1 MSKKTS
7 FIISILVFIL
17 GYFLLSLKKTKPNEI
32 EITIEAKV
40 LENDNFQV
48 FYSESQ
54 NYNQEQSNRV
64 DIVRAN
70 DFQKINFKIP
80 LQNIENLRLDVGINK
95 SQKEIVLKS
104 ITLKTDTDD
113 VIYKGSDISTYFS
126 PNKFININKG
136 ILSLNEVANV
146 YDPYL
151 ISTELVKADI
161 AKISQIK
168 NYISPLIAVVIS
180 FSIALSIFFFCLK
193 GITHSVTY
201 QPSQIIFITTFL
213 MVLFLPLIVK
223 TLDVNPK
230 TDFVEKRELSVFP
243 DFEFSKVYTKKFEAY
258 YNDNFGLRNFFVK
271 YSGLTKI
278 HLFKTSPAPDRA
290 IFGKDHHMFSG
301 RAYVLNPKL
310 FSDSD
315 LKYKCE
321 SIIARKIKLN
331 KQNITYIAG
340 FWPNKHSIYPELL
353 PSNVYVS
360 FKDKKAISDQMV
372 EYFKDKDFNFFDVR
386 ADLKAKKN
394 DYDLYQKLDGHW
406 NEYGAYFA
414 YRSFCKQTKKELQL
428 TAFDLDKFN
437 VEENTIYG
445 GDLTNIIGVNRIDGY
460 SDILPKFS
468 LKNPSEG
475 FKYLD
480 TNGFPPQ
487 TVRTKNTN
495 CSNKLKVLVFRDS
508 YTINLVQ
515 FLSLHFYEV
524 TYIWKTYDESYV
536 NKLNPNIVISGK
548 LEGSVKY
555 I

>member
-7 FIISILVFIL
+7 FIISVLVFIL
-17 GYFLLSLKKTKPNEI
+17 GYFLLSLKKTKPKEI
-32 EITIEAKV
+32 DITIEAKV
-40 LENDNFQV
+40 LINDNFQV
-48 FYSESQ
+48 FYSESKD
-54 NYNQEQSNRV
+54 YNQKQSTRV
-64 DIVRAN
+64 DIIGEN
-70 DFQKINFKIP
+70 DYQKINFIIP
-80 LQNIENLRLDVGINK
+80 IDNIKNLRLDLGVNK
-95 SQKEIVLKS
+95 NQKEISIKS
-104 ITLKTDTDD
+104 IALKTESKT
-113 VIYKGSDISTYFS
+113 VTYKGTDLSAHFS
-126 PNKFININKG
+126 ANKFITNNKG
-136 ILSLNEVANV
+136 ILKLNEVANV

-151 ISTELVKADI
+151 ISTDLVKADI

-168 NYISPLIAVVIS
+168 NYISPLFAAIIALT
-180 FSIALSIFFFCLK
+180 IALSIYFFC
-193 GITHSVTY
+193 ITGVTY
-201 QPSQIIFITTFL
+201 TVPYKLSQIIYISIFIIA
-213 MVLFLPLIVK
+213 LFLPLIVS
-223 TLDVNPK
+223 TFDINPK
-230 TDFVEKRELSVFP
+230 TDFVEKRELNTFP
-243 DFEFSKVYTKKFEAY
+243 DFEFSKSYPKKFEAY

-331 KQNITYIAG
+331 KLNITYIAG

-394 DYDLYQKLDGHW
+394 DYNLYQKLDGHW

-475 FKYLD
+475 FTYLD

-524 TYIWKTYDESYV
+524 TYLWKTYDESFI